1 MQMKA
6 VLHVDRENQGDL
18 LAALNNIHNLF
29 AQVGAESASVCVV
42 ANGPAVSLFQRER
55 PEPYS
60 ADIERLAG
68 LGVRFLL
75 CRNSLKG
82 MDIPGSSLLDACT
95 VVPAG
100 ILELVKLQMEGYAYV
115 KP

>member
-6 VLHVDRENQGDL
+6 VLHVDRENQGNL
-18 LAALNNIHNLF
+18 LTALNNIQNLF
-29 AQVGAESASVCVV
+29 AQVPPGDTSICIV
-42 ANGPAVSLFQRER
+42 ANGTAVNLFQRER

-60 ADIERLAG
+60 EDIEKLAG
-68 LGVRFLL
+68 LGVKFLI
-75 CRNSLKG
+75 CRNSLST
-82 MDIPGSSLLDACT
+82 MEVPESSLLDVCT

-100 ILELVKLQMEGYAYV
+100 VLELVKLQMEGYAYI

>member
-1 MQMKA
+1 MQLKA
-6 VLHVDRENQGDL
+6 VLHVDRENQGNL
-18 LAALNNIHNLF
+18 LTAMNNIQNLF
-29 AQVGAESASVCVV
+29 AQVGAENASVCVV
-42 ANGPAVSLFQRER
+42 ANGTAVNLFQRER

-60 ADIERLAG
+60 EDIEKLAG

-82 MDIPGSSLLDACT
+82 MDIPESSLLDACT

>member
-1 MQMKA
+1 MQLKA
-6 VLHVDRENQGDL
+6 VLHVDRENQGNL
-18 LAALNNIHNLF
+18 LTALNNIQNLF
-29 AQVGAESASVCVV
+29 AQVGAENASVCVV
-42 ANGPAVSLFQRER
+42 ANGTAVNLFRKER

-60 ADIERLAG
+60 EDIEKLAG

-82 MDIPGSSLLDACT
+82 MDIPEDSLLEACT

-100 ILELVKLQMEGYAYV
+100 VQELVTLQMEGYAYL